1 MSRKN
6 THAVALGE
14 RGGIVMSPAR
24 LAHNRRIASLG
35 VAARWRTKQELR
47 ALRKELA
54 GTVALDQARA
64 ALDRL
69 VALGTQ
75 PELAHLAHR
84 AAKARLLLNE
94 EGS

>member
-47 ALRKELA
+47 ALRKALA
-54 GTVALDQARA
+54 GTVALDQARM

-69 VALGTQ
+69 VALSMQ
-75 PELAHLAHR
+75 SELGDR
-84 AAKARLLLNE
+84 AAKARMLLNE

>member
-14 RGGIVMSPAR
+14 RGGIVMSAAR

-47 ALRKELA
+47 ALRKALA
-54 GTVALDQARA
+54 STVALDQART

-69 VALGTQ
+69 VALSTQ
-75 PELAHLAHR
+75 SELGDR
-84 AAKARLLLNE
+84 AAKARTLLD
-94 EGS
+94 EGGE